1 MRSENISHG
10 QEERSFIERA
20 RRDQIVQCAIDAI
33 SELGYANAS
42 LAEIA
47 RRAGVSKGVIS
58 YHFEGRR
65 ELVEEVVKS
74 VLAKAT
80 EVMRPRIIAERSVA
94 GMLRAYLMTNLEFL
108 GSHHN
113 HMLALLNIAA
123 GARTDENKAIFE
135 FAPVSEQAVRAL
147 EKLLRRGQEQGEF
160 REFSIRAMAVA
171 IRNAIDGLA
180 SQLAVD
186 PKLDLKAYANELATT
201 FDLATRKQPYRSP
214 AP

>member
-1 MRSENISHG
+1 MRSENISRG
-10 QEERSFIERA
+10 QEERSFIEKA
-20 RRDQIVQCAIDAI
+20 RRAQIVECAIEAI
-33 SELGYANAS
+33 AELGYANAS

-80 EVMRPRIIAERSVA
+80 DVMRPRIIAERSVA

-113 HMLALLNIAA
+113 HIRALLNIAA
-123 GARTDENKAIFE
+123 GARTDDGYSRFG
-135 FAPVSEQAVRAL
+135 FAQVSEQAVRAL
-147 EKLLRRGQEQGEF
+147 ERLLRRGQERGEF
-160 REFSIRAMAVA
+160 REFSIRAMAVV

-186 PKLDLKAYANELATT
+186 PKLDLKAYASELATT
-201 FDLATRKQPYRSP
+201 FDLATRKQP
-214 AP
+214 

>member
-1 MRSENISHG
+1 MRSEIISHG
-10 QEERSFIERA
+10 QEGRSFIEKA
-20 RRDQIVQCAIDAI
+20 RRAQIVECAIDAI
-33 SELGYANAS
+33 AELGYANTS

-58 YHFEGRR
+58 YHFDGRR
-65 ELVEEVVKS
+65 ELVEEVVKT
-74 VLAKAT
+74 VMAKAT
-80 EVMRPRIIAERSVA
+80 DVMRPRIVAERSVA
-94 GMLRAYLMTNLEFL
+94 GMLRAYLTTNLEFL

-113 HMLALLNIAA
+113 YIRALLNIAG
-123 GARTDENKAIFE
+123 GARADDGKAIFE
-135 FAPVSEQAVRAL
+135 FAQVSERAVRAL

-180 SQLAVD
+180 SQLAGD

-201 FDLATRKQPYRSP
+201 FDLATRKQPYPPP

>member
-1 MRSENISHG
+1 MRSENISRG
-10 QEERSFIERA
+10 QEERSFIEKA
-20 RRDQIVQCAIDAI
+20 RRAQIVECAIEAI
-33 SELGYANAS
+33 AELGYANAS

-80 EVMRPRIIAERSVA
+80 DVMRPRIIAERSVA

-113 HMLALLNIAA
+113 HIRALLNIAA
-123 GARTDENKAIFE
+123 GARTDDGYSSFG
-135 FAPVSEQAVRAL
+135 FAQVSEQAVRAL
-147 EKLLRRGQEQGEF
+147 ERLLRRGQERGEF
-160 REFSIRAMAVA
+160 REFSIRAMAVV

-186 PKLDLKAYANELATT
+186 PKLDLKAYASELATT
-201 FDLATRKQPYRSP
+201 FDLATRKQP
-214 AP
+214 

>member
-1 MRSENISHG
+1 MRSENISRG
-10 QEERSFIERA
+10 QEERSFIEKA
-20 RRDQIVQCAIDAI
+20 RRAQIVECAIEAI
-33 SELGYANAS
+33 AELGYANAS

-80 EVMRPRIIAERSVA
+80 DVMRPRIIAERSVA

-113 HMLALLNIAA
+113 HIRALLNIAA
-123 GARTDENKAIFE
+123 GARTDDAYSSFG
-135 FAPVSEQAVRAL
+135 FAQVSDQAVRAL
-147 EKLLRRGQEQGEF
+147 ERLLRRGQERGEF
-160 REFSIRAMAVA
+160 REFSIRAMAFV

-186 PKLDLKAYANELATT
+186 PKLDLKAYASELATT
-201 FDLATRKQPYRSP
+201 FDLATRKQP
-214 AP
+214 

>member
-20 RRDQIVQCAIDAI
+20 RRGQIVQCAIDAI
-33 SELGYANAS
+33 AELGYANAS

-94 GMLRAYLMTNLEFL
+94 GASGLPDDQSRVSRFSSQPHTRAAE
-108 GSHHN
+108 H
-113 HMLALLNIAA
+113 
-123 GARTDENKAIFE
+123 
-135 FAPVSEQAVRAL
+135 
-147 EKLLRRGQEQGEF
+147 RGW
-160 REFSIRAMAVA
+160 R
-171 IRNAIDGLA
+171 
-180 SQLAVD
+180 
-186 PKLDLKAYANELATT
+186 PH
-201 FDLATRKQPYRSP
+201 
-214 AP
+214 

>member
-1 MRSENISHG
+1 MRSENTSHG

-20 RRDQIVQCAIDAI
+20 RRGQIVQCAIDAI
-33 SELGYANAS
+33 AELGYANAS

-80 EVMRPRIIAERSVA
+80 EVMRPRIIAEHSVA

-180 SQLAVD
+180 SQLAAD